1 MFSDPATLSF
11 ALTYL
16 ATLAAAL
23 LMFIGQLTAFG
34 VFLVLVGSAQLAA
47 YSLKALVRAFSKPE
61 GP

>member
-16 ATLAAAL
+16 ATLAVAL

-34 VFLVLVGSAQLAA
+34 LFLVLVGTAQLAS
-47 YSLKALVRAFSKPE
+47 YSLKALVRAFAKPDR
-61 GP
+61 P